1 MVNRGGERFAWPG
14 GAGTS
19 RWPSSPRADLGATM
33 QFSPYAA
40 GKLLV
45 HALNHCHRLP
55 VLWGRVRRLEARESS
70 ARIREVGRR
79 VSAT

>member
-1 MVNRGGERFAWPG
+1 
-14 GAGTS
+14 
-19 RWPSSPRADLGATM
+19 M

-79 VSAT
+79 ISAT